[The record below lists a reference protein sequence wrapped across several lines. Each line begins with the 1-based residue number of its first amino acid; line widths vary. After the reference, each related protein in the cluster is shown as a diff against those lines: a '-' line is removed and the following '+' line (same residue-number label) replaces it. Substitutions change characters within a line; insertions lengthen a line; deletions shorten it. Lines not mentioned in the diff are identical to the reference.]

1 MLTDAEFT
9 QVIASALKIEFGSTR
24 NGAKILMKW
33 TGVSSR
39 TAKNWLSGSHAPSGV
54 HLVLIARE
62 SNAVLKAIMLMAE
75 RPEMSLGASLISL
88 RRLLTETI
96 SALDEVMRSEEH
108 TSELQSLMRISYA
121 VFCLKKKKIKDKA

>member
-62 SNAVLKAIMLMAE
+62 STAVLKAIMLMAE
-75 RPEMSLGASLISL
+75 RPK
-88 RRLLTETI
+88 
-96 SALDEVMRSEEH
+96 MRSEERRVGTGYVSTCRSRRSPYH
-108 TSELQSLMRISYA
+108 
-121 VFCLKKKKIKDKA
+121 

>member
-1 MLTDAEFT
+1 MLFFFSSRRRHTRC
-9 QVIASALKIEFGSTR
+9 ALVTGVQTCALPIY
-24 NGAKILMKW
+24 GAKILMKW

-96 SALDEVMRSEEH
+96 SALDEVM
-108 TSELQSLMRISYA
+108 
-121 VFCLKKKKIKDKA
+121 

>member
-1 MLTDAEFT
+1 MFQNKGSSFPLGRDLLTDAEFT

-24 NGAKILMKW
+24 NGAKMLMRW

-54 HLVLIARE
+54 HLVLIARQ

-88 RRLLTETI
+88 RRILEETI
-96 SALDEVMRSEEH
+96 SALDEVM
-108 TSELQSLMRISYA
+108 L
-121 VFCLKKKKIKDKA
+121 